1 MGDDGTNHELRQL
14 EKQLAQI
21 GLHLDALLLA
31 VGRQEALLQEISEN
45 TSPVI
50 IGATTGTL
58 LFFKQGSDTHMD
70 TFNPATIIDFIAE
83 FDLPDGSKGRID
95 GPAVVADDNANDVV
109 TVTDDGSVTG
119 TCQGSIDGTKNVG
132 ADPKEVS
139 HVTVTGDGNL
149 GKGVTPV
156 VLEGDITW
164 DSDVVGATGGKVT
177 FTARAATPPE
187 TQAFRAAVAKRNA

>member
-14 EKQLAQI
+14 QKLLVGI
-21 GLHLDALLLA
+21 GQQLDALLTA
-31 VGRQEALLQEISEN
+31 AARQEWLLLLISDN
-45 TSPVI
+45 TNPVI

-58 LFFKQGSDTHMD
+58 RFSKQGSKAPMD
-70 TFNPATIIDFIAE
+70 TFNPATIIDFVAE
-83 FDLPDGSKGRID
+83 FDLADGTKGRID

-109 TVTDDGSVTG
+109 TVSDDGSVTG

-132 ADPKEVS
+132 ANPKEVS

-149 GKGVTPV
+149 GSGVTPV

-187 TQAFRAAVAKRNA
+187 TQAFRAAVAKRSA

>member
-1 MGDDGTNHELRQL
+1 MADDGTNHELRQL
-14 EKQLAQI
+14 QKQLALISQQL
-21 GLHLDALLLA
+21 GVLLA
-31 VGRQEALLQEISEN
+31 VTSRQEALLQEISEN

-58 LFFKQGSDTHMD
+58 RFSKQGSKALMD
-70 TFNPATIIDFIAE
+70 TFNPATIIDFVAE
-83 FDLPDGSKGRID
+83 FDLADGTKGRID

-109 TVTDDGSVTG
+109 TVSDDGSVTG

-149 GKGVTPV
+149 GRGVTPV

-187 TQAFRAAVAKRNA
+187 TQAFRVAIAKRSA